1 MLNLLMCMNRQD
13 ISSGKDTVSAAPT
26 STVDPPSSPRKKHDD
41 GDRQAD
47 FPITESPGVKSKG
60 NLSHTL
66 GERVVKSTIH
76 RNERNAFSQ
85 Q

>member
-13 ISSGKDTVSAAPT
+13 ISSGKDTAAPT
-26 STVDPPSSPRKKHDD
+26 SMVDPPSSPRKKHDD

-47 FPITESPGVKSKG
+47 FPITKSPGVKRKG

-66 GERVVKSTIH
+66 GERVVKRTIH
-76 RNERNAFSQ
+76 RNERNAFSLQ
-85 Q
+85 